1 MNNLYHLICEN
12 STRPDLA
19 RSVLDQ
25 LAETSDF
32 DLGTQARSLTD
43 TQFRTVA
50 DWIVSEVLDSAK
62 FNAIFTGALFHMFL
76 TATQYGGRGELVA
89 EFETKVKISRSQ
101 LYRLKDI
108 HLSFGRLL
116 IKEPG
121 LRHRFPMESFKLL
134 SSSGTEQAARDEA
147 TELARK
153 GQAVTIKKAREI
165 IAKHS
170 LPKDPAD
177 HGERPSCDVGLLANS
192 EETLVVE
199 APVASGVLWRYC
211 DRLVRV
217 IIEPASKRAVDLDAM
232 IYALRE
238 ALRRIE
244 GERISDG
251 NSPIQDSNE
260 EQYADVG

>member
-12 STRPDLA
+12 SARPDLA

-25 LAETSDF
+25 LAETSEF

-43 TQFRTVA
+43 PQFRMVA

-89 EFETKVKISRSQ
+89 EFEMKVKISRSQ

-108 HLSFGRLL
+108 HLAFGCLL
-116 IKEPG
+116 IKEPS
-121 LRHRFPMESFKLL
+121 LRHRFPMESLKLL

-153 GQAVTIKKAREI
+153 GETVTIKKAKEF
-165 IAKHS
+165 IANNS
-170 LPKDPAD
+170 LPKEPAG
-177 HGERPSCDVGLLANS
+177 HEKQPSCEVGLLPS
-192 EETLVVE
+192 PDETE
-199 APVASGVLWRYC
+199 AIDTPATPGVLWRYC

-217 IIEPASKRAVDLDAM
+217 IIEPASKRTVDLDAM

-244 GERISDG
+244 GERMSDG
-251 NSPIQDSNE
+251 NPSNQDSNE

>member
-1 MNNLYHLICEN
+1 MNNLYHFICEN
-12 STRPDLA
+12 SARPDLA

-43 TQFRTVA
+43 NQFRTFA
-50 DWIVSEVLDSAK
+50 DWIVSEILDSAK

-76 TATQYGGRGELVA
+76 TATQHGGRGELVA
-89 EFETKVKISRSQ
+89 EFEMEVKISRSQ

-108 HLSFGRLL
+108 HLSFGPLL
-116 IKEPG
+116 IKEPA
-121 LRHRFPMESFKLL
+121 LRHQFPMESLKRL
-134 SSSGTEQAARDEA
+134 SAPSTQQEARDEA
-147 TELARK
+147 IERARS
-153 GQAVTIKKAREI
+153 GEVVTIKLAKEI
-165 IAKHS
+165 ITQHS

-177 HGERPSCDVGLLANS
+177 QEEQPSCEVGLLPGP
-192 EETLVVE
+192 EETE
-199 APVASGVLWRYC
+199 AIKAPVTPGVLWRYC

-217 IIEPASKRAVDLDAM
+217 IIEPASKRTVDLDAM

-244 GERISDG
+244 GQRMSDD
-251 NSPIQDSNE
+251 NPSIQDSNE